1 MSSRTFG
8 RITAATII
16 VAATLVGGIY
26 GRRAFSQQVG
36 GTESNSARVESA
48 YSEALAVISENYVDS
63 VEYEKAN
70 EAAIQGMLWTLD
82 PHSNFF
88 SPVEYARLL
97 QDQESRF
104 TGIGVSILRHRDGVY
119 VQTPIEGTPAA
130 KAGMRFGDRIVE
142 VDGKD
147 AREWTTQAVSKAV
160 RGPEGEPVNIKIER
174 AGSQAPLFFT
184 IKRGSVPQPSIRNS
198 FMVRPGVGYV
208 GLTGGF
214 THTTADELSQ
224 ALDELSKQGMQQLI
238 LDLRNNP
245 GGLLDQAIRVAS
257 HFVPRGKPVVSVR
270 SRDEESNREYKNAF
284 YEPVNYPLVVLT
296 NGNSASASEI
306 VAGAIQDHGRGLIV
320 GETTF
325 GKGLVQRIFNLP
337 YGAGLTLTT
346 AKYYTPYGR
355 LIQRSYAGG
364 SLYDYYTHHAADA
377 TTTTPR
383 QPASPTSPTSPTSP
397 ATPNAPNAAV
407 VPTPLPTP
415 APTPSGPAIRTAG
428 GRVFYGG
435 GGITPDY
442 EVKPLDVGTPVRGR
456 IYEEA
461 FYFARQLAGGQI
473 AGLESYRIN
482 AEPQFGRAPRPA
494 DFPITDKVLQAFRDF
509 VKRDTE
515 AGLSVAQIDRD
526 LDYVRLRIRENL
538 VNAGY
543 GGDAATRFLL
553 EGDPQLLRSLELF
566 PEAKALAENTGRSR
580 DSE

>member
-8 RITAATII
+8 RITAAVII
-16 VAATLVGGIY
+16 TAATLVGGIY
-26 GRRAFSQQVG
+26 GRRVFSQAG
-36 GTESNSARVESA
+36 GAGGGASQLEESYN
-48 YSEALAVISENYVDS
+48 EAVSVISENYVDA
-63 VEYEKAN
+63 VDYEKAN
-70 EAAIQGMLWTLD
+70 QAAIQGMLTTLD

-119 VQTPIEGTPAA
+119 VQTPIQGTPAA
-130 KAGMRFGDRIVE
+130 KAGLRFGDRIVE

-147 AREWTTQAVSKAV
+147 ARDWTTQAVSKAV
-160 RGPEGEPVNIKIER
+160 RGPEGEPVTIKIER
-174 AGSQAPLFFT
+174 AGSQAPLYFT

-198 FMVRPGVGYV
+198 FMIRPGVGYV
-208 GLTGGF
+208 GMTGGF
-214 THTTADELSQ
+214 THTTADELEQ
-224 ALDELSKQGMQQLI
+224 ALEQLSGQGMQQLV

-257 HFVPRGKPVVSVR
+257 HFVPRNKGVVSVR
-270 SRDEESNREYKNAF
+270 SRDAESSREYKNVF
-284 YEPVNYPLVVLT
+284 YDPVNYPLVVLV
-296 NGNSASASEI
+296 NGGSASASEI

-364 SLYDYYTHHAADA
+364 SLYDYYTHHDPNADA
-377 TTTTPR
+377 GK
-383 QPASPTSPTSPTSP
+383 PANPNAP
-397 ATPNAPNAAV
+397 ATPNGPAGPTTPAAPS
-407 VPTPLPTP
+407 PTP
-415 APTPSGPAIRTAG
+415 APKPAGPAIKTAG

-435 GGITPDY
+435 GGITPDH
-442 EVKPLDVGTPVRGR
+442 EVKPLEVASPLRAR

-473 AGLESYRIN
+473 AGLESYRV
-482 AEPQFGRAPRPA
+482 ASEPQFGRAPRPT
-494 DFPITDKVLQAFRDF
+494 DFPVTDKVLQAFRDF
-509 VKRDTE
+509 VRADLE
-515 AGLSVAQIDRD
+515 AGLSPAQIERD

-538 VNAGY
+538 VNAAY
-543 GGDAATRFLL
+543 GGDASTRFLL
-553 EGDPQLLRSLELF
+553 EGDPQMSRALELF
-566 PEAKALAENTGRSR
+566 PEARALAENVGRGR
-580 DSE
+580 ESE

>member
-8 RITAATII
+8 RITAAVII

-26 GRRAFSQQVG
+26 GRRAFSQTSG
-36 GTESNSARVESA
+36 GGVAAQSGATQLETS
-48 YSEALAVISENYVDS
+48 YKEALSVIAENYVDE
-63 VEYEKAN
+63 VDYEKAN
-70 EAAIQGMLWTLD
+70 EAALQGMLWTLD

-88 SPVEYARLL
+88 SAAEYARLL

-130 KAGMRFGDRIVE
+130 KAGLRFGDRIVE

-147 AREWTTQAVSKAV
+147 ARDWTTQAVSKAV
-160 RGPEGEPVNIKIER
+160 RGPEGEPVTIKIER

-184 IKRGSVPQPSIRNS
+184 IKRGSVPQPSIRIA
-198 FMVRPGVGYV
+198 FMIRPGVGYV

-214 THTTADELSQ
+214 THTTSDELAQ
-224 ALDELSKQGMQQLI
+224 ALETLNGQGMQQLI

-245 GGLLDQAIRVAS
+245 GGLLDQAIKVAS
-257 HFVPRGKPVVSVR
+257 HFVPRGRAVVSVR
-270 SRDEESNREYKNAF
+270 SRDEESNREYKNVF
-284 YEPVNYPLVVLT
+284 YDPVNYPLVVLT

-364 SLYDYYTHHAADA
+364 SLYDYYTHHTEADLA
-377 TTTTPR
+377 PR
-383 QPASPTSPTSPTSP
+383 QPANPNVPATSPNSPTNAS
-397 ATPNAPNAAV
+397 TPN
-407 VPTPLPTP
+407 VPTPQPTP
-415 APTPSGPAIRTAG
+415 APTPSGPAIKTAG

-442 EVKPLDVGTPVRGR
+442 EVKPLEVGTPARAR

-461 FYFARQLAGGQI
+461 FYFARQLAGGQV
-473 AGLESYRIN
+473 AG
-482 AEPQFGRAPRPA
+482 
-494 DFPITDKVLQAFRDF
+494 
-509 VKRDTE
+509 
-515 AGLSVAQIDRD
+515 
-526 LDYVRLRIRENL
+526 
-538 VNAGY
+538 
-543 GGDAATRFLL
+543 
-553 EGDPQLLRSLELF
+553 
-566 PEAKALAENTGRSR
+566 
-580 DSE
+580 

>member
-16 VAATLVGGIY
+16 LAATLVGGIY
-26 GRRAFSQQVG
+26 GRRAFSQQASSDG
-36 GTESNSARVESA
+36 GAARLESSYN
-48 YSEALAVISENYVDS
+48 EALSVISDNYVDA
-63 VEYEKAN
+63 VDYEKAN

-88 SPVEYARLL
+88 TPTEYQRLL

-130 KAGMRFGDRIVE
+130 QAGLRFGDRIVE

-147 AREWTTQAVSKAV
+147 ARDWTTQAVSKAV
-160 RGPEGEPVNIKIER
+160 RGPEGEPVTIKIER
-174 AGSQAPLFFT
+174 AGSQAPLYFT

-198 FMVRPGVGYV
+198 FMVRPGVGYI

-214 THTTADELSQ
+214 THTTSDELAQ
-224 ALDELSKQGMQQLI
+224 AIENLSAQGMQQLV

-245 GGLLDQAIRVAS
+245 GGLLDQAIKVAS
-257 HFVPRGKPVVSVR
+257 HFVPRSKTVVSVR
-270 SRDEESNREYKNAF
+270 SRDPESNREYKNVF
-284 YEPVNYPLVVLT
+284 YDPVNYPLVVLT

-306 VAGAIQDHGRGLIV
+306 VAGAVQDHGRGLIV

-364 SLYDYYTHHAADA
+364 SLYDYYTHQNPNAA
-377 TTTTPR
+377 PS
-383 QPASPTSPTSPTSP
+383 PASAPNP
-397 ATPNAPNAAV
+397 ASRVTPNAPANV
-407 VPTPLPTP
+407 PTSTSVPTPRPTP
-415 APTPSGPAIRTAG
+415 AATPSGPPIRTAG

-442 EVKPLDVGTPVRGR
+442 TVKALDVGTPVRAR

-461 FYFARQLAGGQI
+461 FYFARQLAGGQV
-473 AGLESYRIN
+473 AGLESYRVN
-482 AEPQFGRAPRPA
+482 AEPQFGHAPRPT
-494 DFPITDKVLQAFRDF
+494 DFPINDKVVQAFRDF

-515 AGLSVAQIDRD
+515 AGLTSTHIDRD
-526 LDYVRLRIRENL
+526 IEYIKLRIRENL
-538 VNAGY
+538 VNVAY
-543 GGDAATRFLL
+543 GGDAAVRFLL
-553 EGDPQLLRSLELF
+553 EGDPQMMRALELF
-566 PEAKALAENTGRSR
+566 PEAKALAENIGRSR

>member
-1 MSSRTFG
+1 MSRRTFG

-26 GRRAFSQQVG
+26 GRRAFSQQVVG
-36 GTESNSARVESA
+36 AESDAARIESS
-48 YSEALAVISENYVDS
+48 YNEAVAVISENYVDS

-70 EAAIQGMLWTLD
+70 EAAIQGMLSTLD

-88 SPVEYARLL
+88 SPTEYARLL

-130 KAGMRFGDRIVE
+130 KAGLRFGDRIVE

-147 AREWTTQAVSKAV
+147 ARDWTTQAVSKAV
-160 RGPEGEPVNIKIER
+160 RGPEGEPVTIKIER

-208 GLTGGF
+208 GMTGGF

-257 HFVPRGKPVVSVR
+257 HFVPRGRPVVSVR

-284 YEPVNYPLVVLT
+284 YDPVNYPLVVLT

-377 TTTTPR
+377 ATPTTPR
-383 QPASPTSPTSPTSP
+383 RPTSPTSPTSP
-397 ATPNAPNAAV
+397 ATPNAPVA
-407 VPTPLPTP
+407 VPTPRPTP
-415 APTPSGPAIRTAG
+415 AATPSGPAIKTAG

-442 EVKPLDVGTPVRGR
+442 EVKPLDVGTPARAR

-473 AGLESYRIN
+473 AGLESYRVN
-482 AEPQFGRAPRPA
+482 AEPQFGHAPRPA
-494 DFPITDKVLQAFRDF
+494 DFNITDKVVAAFRDF

-526 LDYVRLRIRENL
+526 LDYVKLRIREDL
-538 VNAGY
+538 INAAY